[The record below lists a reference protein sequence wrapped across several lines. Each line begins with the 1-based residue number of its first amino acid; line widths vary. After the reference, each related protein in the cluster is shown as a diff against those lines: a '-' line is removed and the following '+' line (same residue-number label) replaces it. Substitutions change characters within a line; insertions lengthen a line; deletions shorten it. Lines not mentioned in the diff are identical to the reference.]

1 MEKLSYQI
9 LKEKKYKGYLLPE
22 APERVLQFGEGNFM
36 RAFTDYFI
44 DILNEK
50 TGFHG
55 KAVLV
60 QPRPKRPGHSLADD
74 LNAQEGLYTL
84 YLRGFEMAIGSAISG
99 SFPVSAAVSMPMQT
113 MRQLWLVRK
122 IRTFAT

>member
-9 LKEKKYKGYLLPE
+9 LKEQNYKGYLLRE

-36 RAFTDYFI
+36 RAFTDHFI
-44 DILNEK
+44 DMLNEK
-50 TGFHG
+50 TGFNG

-74 LNAQEGLYTL
+74 LNTQE
-84 YLRGFEMAIGSAISG
+84 
-99 SFPVSAAVSMPMQT
+99 AVSYT
-113 MRQLWLVRK
+113 HLDVYKRQRWGCSIENLCP
-122 IRTFAT
+122 